1 MSGSGGGS
9 GARRWRFSLAGRV
22 TAGFLALLVLIA
34 ALAAAATDLPLDPW
48 AVFLLVL
55 AVGLSLGAWIIH
67 RMLRPLEI
75 VLQGLTD
82 GIASF
87 RDRDFSMRLAYR
99 RRDELGEL
107 VRLYNTV
114 GEILSDER
122 RELLQRELM
131 LASALDRSP
140 AAILLINSLGRIIYS
155 NREARRLLMGNGKPE
170 GMSFDE
176 LLDGCPPEMREIL
189 ASRADG
195 LFTLPGDGEAET
207 FHLSH
212 RVFSLNR
219 RPHRLV
225 LLRRITGELGRREAE
240 TWKRVIRVISHEL
253 NNALAP
259 VSSLVHSARLLAA
272 DPERVDQADEVFRTI
287 RERLDHLNEFF
298 DGYARF
304 ARLPRPRKRE
314 VDWREFVGSLAELE
328 HLEVVGRLPSAPGW
342 FDPAQMQQVVVNL
355 VKNAVE
361 ATNGQAH
368 GPARVRMR
376 VDASVET
383 GTVLQIIDQGRGMD
397 EETMKKALLPFYST
411 KKTGTGL
418 GLALCR
424 EILEAHDGRLSL
436 ENHPEGGLIVTC
448 WLPGRK

>member
-1 MSGSGGGS
+1 MNPPAG
-9 GARRWRFSLAGRV
+9 RRHFTLAGKV
-22 TAGFLALLVLIA
+22 TAGFLVLLVLIA
-34 ALAAAATDLPLDPW
+34 ALAAAATYLPLDPW
-48 AVFLLVL
+48 TLFLLILFVAL
-55 AVGLSLGAWIIH
+55 PLGAWII
-67 RMLRPLEI
+67 RRILRPLET
-75 VLQGLTD
+75 VVQGLAD
-82 GIASF
+82 GISSF
-87 RDRDFSMRLAYR
+87 RDRDFSTRLAYR
-99 RRDELGEL
+99 RDDELGDL
-107 VRLYNTV
+107 VRLYNSV
-114 GEILSDER
+114 SEILADER
-122 RELLQRELM
+122 REIQQRELL

-140 AAILLINSLGRIIYS
+140 AAILLVNSLGRIIYS

-170 GMSFDE
+170 GLLFDE
-176 LLDGCPPEMREIL
+176 LLEGCPPAMRELL

-195 LFTLPGDGEAET
+195 LFTLPGEGDPET

-225 LLRRITGELGRREAE
+225 VLRRITGELGRQEAA

-272 DPERVDQADEVFRTI
+272 DPERGDQAEEVFATI
-287 RERLDHLNEFF
+287 RERLDHLNQFI
-298 DGYARF
+298 DGYAQF
-304 ARLPRPRKRE
+304 ARLPQPRKRT
-314 VDWREFVGSLAELE
+314 VGWREFVGSLAELPDLE
-328 HLEVVGRLPSAPGW
+328 IAGHLPTTPGW

-361 ATNGQAH
+361 AANGQ
-368 GPARVRMR
+368 PAGNAGVRIR
-376 VDASVET
+376 VDASPET
-383 GTVLQIIDQGRGMD
+383 CTFLQIIDRGRGMD

-424 EILEAHDGRLSL
+424 EIVEAHDGRLSL
-436 ENHPEGGLIVTC
+436 ENNAEGGLTVTC
-448 WLPGRK
+448 WLPAEG